1 MSMFT
6 NRHFLFQIK
15 QAVEDSEKEL
25 LEDIE
30 AKEKKIQQLKRALDD
45 NEYLHQTK
53 YDDLFLGLILLFPL
67 FLNFLS
73 LS

>member
-1 MSMFT
+1 MGTFT
-6 NRHFLFQIK
+6 YSHFPLLQIK

-53 YDDLFLGLILLFPL
+53 YDDLFLGLIFGFPFPNL
-67 FLNFLS
+67 AS
-73 LS
+73 VA